1 MAIPVPYPFTGFMNA
16 VMSQPEENVAPCF
29 KENHQL
35 LVLAASRET
44 DYDKLVNGIHQMR
57 WVIAEG
63 SSLHQWITLL
73 NRTIGKASFPLTI
86 LKRELTFGWLLLQND
101 QRESAAY
108 AYEQAAN
115 QLEKM
120 LVSKN
125 SIKQWPSMY
134 QAWLDIAVGR
144 LMLRADR
151 HATTADVDEAY
162 YVWEHACRQSASHC
176 DRRLLLSLAAVQLG
190 AGMHKGCR
198 EIVNSVYDYFDTRKM
213 NVEAGLAAFFLMRCT
228 ALDQG
233 VDPLY
238 SPATGT
244 TCTWLMKA
252 VEHWRDN
259 IELPIGLR
267 LLRPYASAL
276 DLDMSASRRSL
287 MNRQL
292 NPKAN
297 IYN

>member
-1 MAIPVPYPFTGFMNA
+1 MNA
-16 VMSQPEENVAPCF
+16 VMSQIEDNVAPCF

-35 LVLAASRET
+35 LVLSATRET

-86 LKRELTFGWLLLQND
+86 LKRELTFGWLLLLND
-101 QRESAAY
+101 QRESAEY
-108 AYEQAAN
+108 AYQQAST

-125 SIKQWPSMY
+125 SIKQWPSLY

-151 HATTADVDEAY
+151 HATTADVDEAL
-162 YVWEHACRQSASHC
+162 YVWEHASRQSAAHC
-176 DRRLLLSLAAVQLG
+176 DRRLLLALAAVQLA
-190 AGMHKGCR
+190 AGLPEACHA
-198 EIVNSVYDYFDTRKM
+198 IVNSMYDYFETRNM
-213 NVEAGLAAFFLMRCT
+213 NVEAGLAAFFLMRCA
-228 ALDQG
+228 ALEQG
-233 VDPLY
+233 IDPLCM
-238 SPATGT
+238 PATGT
-244 TCTWLMKA
+244 AYTWVMKT
-252 VEHWRDN
+252 VTHWRDN

-267 LLRPYASAL
+267 LLSPYANAL
-276 DLDMSASRRSL
+276 GLDMSLSRHSL
-287 MNRQL
+287 MNREL

>member
-1 MAIPVPYPFTGFMNA
+1 MVIPVPYPFTGFVSA
-16 VMSQPEENVAPCF
+16 VTNQLEDNIAPCF

-35 LVLAASRET
+35 LVLSASRET

-63 SSLHQWITLL
+63 SSIHQWITLL
-73 NRTIGKASFPLTI
+73 NRTIGKASFPLTV
-86 LKRELTFGWLLLQND
+86 LRRELTFGWLLLQND

-120 LVSKN
+120 LISKN
-125 SIKQWPSMY
+125 SVKQWPSLY

-162 YVWEHACRQSASHC
+162 YVWEHASRQSAAHC
-176 DRRLLLSLAAVQLG
+176 DRRLLLALAAVQLA
-190 AGMHKGCR
+190 AGMHKGCH
-198 EIVNSVYDYFDTRKM
+198 EIVSSVYDYFDSRNM
-213 NVEAGLAAFFLMRCT
+213 NVEAGLAAFFMMRCT

-233 VDPLY
+233 IDPLY
-238 SPATGT
+238 SPATGA

-267 LLRPYASAL
+267 LLRPYASVL
-276 DLDMSASRRSL
+276 DLDMTPSRISPRD
-287 MNRQL
+287 RQL

-297 IYN
+297 ILN

>member
-1 MAIPVPYPFTGFMNA
+1 MPVSVPYPFIGFVNA
-16 VMSQPEENVAPCF
+16 LMSQVEDNVAPCF
-29 KENHQL
+29 KENHEL
-35 LVLAASRET
+35 FLRAAAREM
-44 DYDKLVNGIHQMR
+44 DYGKLVTGIHDMR

-73 NRTIGKASFPLTI
+73 NRTVGRASFPLTI

-101 QRESAAY
+101 QYEAAAY
-108 AYEQAAN
+108 AYEKASN

-125 SIKQWPSMY
+125 SVKQWPSLY

-162 YVWEHACRQSASHC
+162 YVWEHASRQSAAHC
-176 DRRLLLSLAAVQLG
+176 DRRLLLSLAAVQLA

-198 EIVNSVYDYFDTRKM
+198 EIVSSVYDYFDSRNM

-228 ALDQG
+228 ALDEG
-233 VDPLY
+233 VDPLCF
-238 SPATGT
+238 PATGASY
-244 TCTWLMKA
+244 TWLMKA

-276 DLDMSASRRSL
+276 DLDMTPSRLSL
-287 MNRQL
+287 LNRQL